1 MTQSLED
8 RLNSFKTDVQAVPG
22 EVQSTDI
29 IQGTLVDSD
38 LPPVEGEADDSSNF
52 IGNAA
57 EAAESQAVFNEEM
70 EEAEETEES
79 SDDAT
84 NNPEFVAQ
92 FKSVFGVEPEEAMQT
107 VQELTAFRDEMN
119 LMSEWNVTP
128 SDYRAR
134 MSQVQEFYN
143 GLPEESKA
151 DYNTPEGA
159 KAIWNHLSKQQQP
172 TTKATSKR
180 KSTGSRFSKKVEKP
194 MFTKAQIARMPQD
207 EYSKRLP
214 EINQAFREGRVK

>member
-8 RLNSFKTDVQAVPG
+8 RLSSFKADVQAIPG

-29 IQGTLVDSD
+29 IQGTLFNPD
-38 LPPVEGEADDSSNF
+38 LPPVEGEVDDSSNF
-52 IGNAA
+52 NEDSA
-57 EAAESQAVFNEEM
+57 EATESQAVSDETL
-70 EEAEETEES
+70 EETEETEDS

-84 NNPEFVAQ
+84 TNPEFVAQ

-159 KAIWNHLSKQQQP
+159 KAIWNHISKQQP
-172 TTKATSKR
+172 TTKSNTKR

-194 MFTKAQIARMPQD
+194 MFTKDQITRMSQD

-214 EINQAFREGRVK
+214 EINLAFREGRVK

>member
-8 RLNSFKTDVQAVPG
+8 RLSSFKADVQAIPG
-22 EVQSTDI
+22 QVQSVDI
-29 IQGTLVDSD
+29 IQGTLVNPD
-38 LPPVEGEADDSSNF
+38 LPPVEGEVDDSSNF
-52 IGNAA
+52 NEDSA
-57 EAAESQAVFNEEM
+57 EATESPAVSDEALEET
-70 EEAEETEES
+70 EETEES

-84 NNPEFVAQ
+84 TNPEFVAQ
-92 FKSVFGVEPEEAMQT
+92 FKSVFGIEPEEAMQT
-107 VQELTAFRDEMN
+107 VQELTAFRDEIN

-159 KAIWNHLSKQQQP
+159 KAIWNHISKQQP
-172 TTKATSKR
+172 TTRSNATR

-194 MFTKAQIARMPQD
+194 MFTKDQIAKMPQD
-207 EYSKRLP
+207 EYSRRLP
-214 EINQAFREGRVK
+214 EINLAFREGRVK